1 MIERLEIFR
10 KLIVAVD
17 EAVRDLSEQVEAD
30 APKVLPKGMGRLT
43 HENVETEV
51 ADWKRFMN
59 RRQVGSYAGLT
70 GGISASARAR
80 PT

>member
-1 MIERLEIFR
+1 M
-10 KLIVAVD
+10 D
-17 EAVRDLSEQVEAD
+17 QAVRQLTGELEAK

-43 HENVETEV
+43 HEVVETEV
-51 ADWKRFMN
+51 AAWDRFKN

-70 GGISASARAR
+70 GGVSGSGQSR